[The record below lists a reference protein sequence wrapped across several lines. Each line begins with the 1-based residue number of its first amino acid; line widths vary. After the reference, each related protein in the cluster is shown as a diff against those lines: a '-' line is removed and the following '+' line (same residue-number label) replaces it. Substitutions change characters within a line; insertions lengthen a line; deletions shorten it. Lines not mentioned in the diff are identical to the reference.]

1 MQTWGSRRQS
11 VPLVPLPLPWRK
23 EALPNLCFRG
33 MKSRIRGP
41 AGPLGLAVLRGSGG
55 KSPKRR
61 QWRIKRGDFEEAARL
76 AATNSGRESYRRDGG
91 QDFGIPPGFSFGVWG
106 TCSFQKRKPPT
117 SPDAI
122 GNGALPCLWEKAPL
136 SFLAGA
142 ETGKIHE
149 SCSKSAKNPKDF
161 RQNDE
166 VACPPLKS
174 NPGAKNRLL

>member
-1 MQTWGSRRQS
+1 VQTWGSRRQS

-55 KSPKRR
+55 
-61 QWRIKRGDFEEAARL
+61 
-76 AATNSGRESYRRDGG
+76 N
-91 QDFGIPPGFSFGVWG
+91 FGIPPGFSFGVWG

-136 SFLAGA
+136 SFLAAA

-166 VACPPLKS
+166 TPCPPLKS
-174 NPGAKNRLL
+174 NPGAKNRLLGGLSAGKGQFFQLL